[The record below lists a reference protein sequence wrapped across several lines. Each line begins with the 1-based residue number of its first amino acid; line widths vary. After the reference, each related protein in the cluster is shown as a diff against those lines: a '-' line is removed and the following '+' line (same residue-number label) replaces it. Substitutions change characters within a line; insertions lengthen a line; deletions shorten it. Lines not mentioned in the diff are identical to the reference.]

1 MSKPTYQQVHI
12 DVALTNISIA
22 YAPGTFIA
30 GQVFPTVPVGKISN
44 RYFIYTK
51 ADWLRR
57 EADVR
62 APGTRAARGDY
73 GLTTGQYVCV
83 ERAIAKGV
91 PDEIAD
97 NADSPLNPD
106 ADATRWV
113 TNQLMLE
120 KENDVAA
127 LAFGN
132 SVWSASATPSVL
144 WSNDTSDPLGD
155 VETAVNSVVS
165 NIGQEAN
172 TGVIGRGLWRY
183 VKNHPDIVDRIK
195 GAAGPQSPAVVGLN
209 AVAALFGIDRIL
221 VGTAIADSAQEG
233 ATSSLAYIWGNHFL
247 VAYVTGSPSL
257 LNPSAGYVFTYG
269 ARSIETFRE
278 NQEKQNVVTGF
289 ESWDTAATA
298 TDAGYL
304 IKSAA

>member
-1 MSKPTYQQVHI
+1 MSKPTHQQVHI

-22 YAPGTFIA
+22 YNPGTFIA
-30 GQVFPTVPVGKISN
+30 EQVFPAVPVGKISN

-73 GLTTGQYVCV
+73 GLSTGQYVCV

-97 NADSPLNPD
+97 NADSPLQPD
-106 ADATRWV
+106 ADAARWV

-120 KENDVAA
+120 QENDVAGV
-127 LAFGN
+127 AFGS
-132 SVWSASATPSVL
+132 SVWSASATPSTL

-155 VETAVNSVVS
+155 VETATNGIVS
-165 NIGQEAN
+165 TIGQEAN
-172 TGVIGRGLWRY
+172 KGIMGRGLWRY

-195 GAAGPQSPAVVGLN
+195 GAAGPQSPAVVTLN
-209 AVAALFGIDRIL
+209 AVAALFGIDRLLI
-221 VGTAIADSAQEG
+221 GSAIADSAQEG
-233 ATSSLAYIWGNHFL
+233 ATSSLSYIWGNHFL
-247 VAYVTGSPSL
+247 VAYVAGAPSL

-269 ARSIETFRE
+269 QRRIETFRE
-278 NQEKQNVVTGF
+278 DQEKQNVISGYQ
-289 ESWDTAATA
+289 SWDTAAVA
-298 TDAGYL
+298 ADAGYL
-304 IKSAA
+304 IRSAA